1 MNYHRIQLV
10 SDGLLTQEHLTQAK
24 DQLEGQV
31 PVLEVRED
39 PEKCDVLGNRA
50 EAEGWAGS
58 PTELPVGTWDLP

>member
-1 MNYHRIQLV
+1 M
-10 SDGLLTQEHLTQAK
+10 
-24 DQLEGQV
+24 EGQV
-31 PVLEVRED
+31 PVLEVRGD